1 MTANWKIE
9 YNRRCEYWFNFWFAL
24 KWGVISSRNWKS
36 DLTWLNMVFSGFQDQ
51 QRVLQ
56 LLNHV
61 VDRKMS
67 HQFWLISEEITLESI
82 TKKCKPIYWDY
93 IPGIL
98 GISIPMN
105 GSWIHIHWFENLL
118 SSSKRFQNGHHFMGF
133 SGRKSFLKNLL
144 ERLRR
149 WAASDN

>member
-1 MTANWKIE
+1 MWILIQFLIRFEMGSDIFQKLKI
-9 YNRRCEYWFNFWFAL
+9 R
-24 KWGVISSRNWKS
+24 S
-36 DLTWLNMVFSGFQDQ
+36 DLVKYGFSGFQDQ

-61 VDRKMS
+61 VDWKMS
-67 HQFWLISEEITLESI
+67 HKLWLISEEITLESI

-118 SSSKRFQNGHHFMGF
+118 SSSERYQNGHHFMGF
-133 SGRKSFLKNLL
+133 SGRKSFLKKFA
-144 ERLRR
+144 
-149 WAASDN
+149 WAIA